1 MSQQIIIGYVVGR
14 TNMEEATI
22 LLEQETRVGEYVLFE
37 YGKER
42 VLGVITSIIADS
54 PIFDD
59 DLNNIEIA
67 KKVKRMDKATIFLK
81 AKAKLICRIDDFRQ
95 PSLPPF
101 PGTEVKLANE
111 EELSKIF
118 SFGNI
123 KIGTLVGKN
132 IDVGINVNALTR
144 HLAILAATGSGKS
157 NTVAVLSTRIAEK
170 GGTVLIFDYHGE
182 YYNSDVNPLN
192 QIELKINPLHLSA
205 TEFINLLGIREY
217 ASNQQR
223 ILRKAFKSFIE
234 DANKKLNQGALTYEE
249 LNKYFL
255 DMFAKKIMEA
265 SKGDPVGDA
274 VYNKVDDFLDR
285 YEDIVD
291 FSVPR
296 ITHRIKRGY
305 VNVIDLSSF
314 GEEIIDLIMA
324 NYLRSILFERKIN
337 KKRGSGGLEFPII
350 NVIEEAHVFLSKE
363 ENTETK
369 YWAKRI
375 AREGRKFGVG
385 LVIVSQ
391 RPKGIDEN
399 ILSQMT
405 NKIILKITEPSDKK
419 YVLEASDNLSQDLV
433 NSLSSLNTGEA
444 IMIGNIVKI
453 PAIVKIDKFNGKLG
467 GDEPPMLPDKRDKND
482 GTDLGIMG
490 FI

>member
-1 MSQQIIIGYVVGR
+1 MSEQVIGYVVGK
-14 TNMEEATI
+14 TNMEETTI
-22 LLEQETRVGEYVLFE
+22 LLEQESRVGEYIIFE

-42 VLGVITSIIADS
+42 VLGVITGISADS
-54 PIFDD
+54 PVFDD
-59 DLNNIEIA
+59 DLNNIEIV
-67 KKVKRMDKATIFLK
+67 KKVRRVDKVTVFLK
-81 AKAKLICRIDDFRQ
+81 AKAKLLCRINDFRQ
-95 PSLPPF
+95 PLLPPF
-101 PGTEVKLANE
+101 PGTEVKLASE
-111 EELSKIF
+111 EELTKIF
-118 SFGNI
+118 GVGNI

-132 IDVGINVNALTR
+132 VNVGINANALTR

-182 YYNSDVNPLN
+182 YYNSDVHPLN

-205 TEFINLLGIREY
+205 TEFINLLDIREY

-223 ILRKAFKSFIE
+223 ILRKAFKSFVE
-234 DANKKLNQGALTYEE
+234 DTYKKLNQGTLTYDD
-249 LNKYFL
+249 LNKHFL
-255 DMFAKKIMEA
+255 DIFSRKIMEA
-265 SKGDPVGDA
+265 SRGDPVGDA

-285 YEDIVD
+285 YEDIID
-291 FSVPR
+291 FTIPR
-296 ITHRIKRGY
+296 ITQRIKQGH
-305 VNVIDLSSF
+305 VNVVDMSSF
-314 GEEIIDLIMA
+314 GEEIVDLIMA
-324 NYLRSILFERKIN
+324 NYLRSILYERKIN
-337 KKRGSGGLEFPII
+337 KKRGNGGLEFPVI
-350 NVIEEAHVFLSKE
+350 NVIEEAHVFLSKD

-405 NKIILKITEPSDKK
+405 NKIILKITEPSDKR

-453 PAIVKIDKFNGKLG
+453 PAIVKIDKFDGKLG
-467 GDEPPMLPDKRDKND
+467 GDEPPMLPDKHDKND